1 MNLWGQVAI
10 AGIFE
15 HPARF
20 APDKTSYQLQAE
32 SARGA
37 LADAGLT
44 MRDVD
49 GFCTSGVGLIG
60 ILSLAQHLDLH
71 PRWLD
76 SQAIGGSSFV
86 SHCLHAAAAISA
98 GLCDVVLVTYGSQAA
113 SERFAIGT
121 GGRPSAA
128 PGPPHGGGMG
138 DPPDHFELP
147 FGPTIVG
154 SYALVAQRHM
164 HEYGTTSE
172 QLAEIA
178 VTMRRHAGLNP
189 QAKYRDPITVEDVLA
204 SRVISSPLHLLD
216 CCIISDGGGA
226 LVLTAVERARD
237 LAQPPVVILGGAE
250 AVQHH
255 GIGRRDLLD
264 IAARQSAPLAFQRAG
279 ITHADVDCAMIYD
292 SYTITVLATLEALG
306 FCKPGEGGAFCAN
319 GRIGLGGAL
328 PVNTDGGGLSSNH
341 PGMRGMFLVIEAT
354 RQLRRARGAAQV
366 PDAEIACV
374 HGTGGM
380 LGQRHSGVTMV
391 LGRA

>member
-1 MNLWGQVAI
+1 MSVWGRVAV
-10 AGIFE
+10 AGVYE
-15 HPARF
+15 HPTRF
-20 APDKTSYQLQAE
+20 APDKTAYQIHAE

-37 LADAGLT
+37 LADAGLEIG
-44 MRDVD
+44 DVD
-49 GFCTSGVGLIG
+49 GFFTSGVGPIG
-60 ILSLAQHLDLH
+60 ILSLAQHLNLRPSH
-71 PRWLD
+71 VD

-86 SHCLHAAAAISA
+86 SHCLHAAATIAG
-98 GLCDVVLVTYGSQAA
+98 GLCDVALVTYGSTAA

-121 GGRPSAA
+121 GG
-128 PGPPHGGGMG
+128 GGLG
-138 DPPDHFELP
+138 DPPDHFEVP

-178 VTMRRHAGLNP
+178 VTMRRHAAMNP

-226 LVLTAVERARD
+226 VVLTSLERARD
-237 LAQPPVVILGGAE
+237 LAKPPVVVLGGAE
-250 AVQHH
+250 AVQHQ
-255 GIGRRDLLD
+255 GIGRRDLLE
-264 IAARQSAPLAFQRAG
+264 IAAAQSGPLALARAG
-279 ITHADVDCAMIYD
+279 VILADVDCCMIYD

-328 PVNTDGGGLSSNH
+328 PINTDGGGLSSNH

-354 RQLRRARGAAQV
+354 KQLRGERGAAQV
-366 PDAEIACV
+366 PDAEIALV

-391 LGRA
+391 LGRP

>member
-1 MNLWGQVAI
+1 MSVWGRVAV
-10 AGIFE
+10 AGVYE
-15 HPARF
+15 HPTRF
-20 APDKTSYQLQAE
+20 APDKTAYQIHTE

-37 LADAGLT
+37 LADAGLGIH
-44 MRDVD
+44 DVD
-49 GFCTSGVGLIG
+49 GLFTSGVGPIG
-60 ILSLAQHLDLH
+60 IMSLAQHLNLK
-71 PRWLD
+71 PCYMD

-86 SHCLHAAAAISA
+86 SHCLHAAAAIDA
-98 GLCDVVLVTYGSQAA
+98 GLCSVALVTYGSTAA

-121 GGRPSAA
+121 GG
-128 PGPPHGGGMG
+128 GMVS
-138 DPPDHFELP
+138 DPPDHFESP

-189 QAKYRDPITVEDVLA
+189 QAKYRDPITIEDVTA
-204 SRVISSPLHLLD
+204 SRIISSPLHLLD

-226 LVLTAVERARD
+226 LVLTSAERARD
-237 LAQPPVVILGGAE
+237 LAKPSVVILGGAE
-250 AVQHH
+250 AVRHQ
-255 GIGRRDLLD
+255 GIGDRDLLD
-264 IAARQSAPLAFQRAG
+264 IAARQSGPLAFQRAG
-279 ITHADVDCAMIYD
+279 VTHDDIDMCMVYD

-341 PGMRGMFLVIEAT
+341 PGMRGIFLVIEAT
-354 RQLRRARGAAQV
+354 KQLRRERGAAQV
-366 PDAEIACV
+366 PDAALALV

-380 LGQRHSGVTMV
+380 LGQRHSGVTMI
-391 LGRA
+391 LGRP